1 MKRKWCRKKGLRKWD
16 EHLAK
21 VINDKR
27 EAYNKSL
34 STGSTEDEI
43 KYKRCRAVAKREVRK
58 NKRETWNTFVSR
70 LENDVS
76 KPRPKT
82 YKIIR
87 MLRNYTRE
95 QVKINPIKKNPSC
108 NISKTYGL
116 KRKTHLLINRQ
127 ITTIQNQY

>member
-1 MKRKWCRKKGLRKWD
+1 LWRKKGLRKWD

-27 EAYNKSL
+27 EAHKKSL
-34 STGSTEDEI
+34 STGSIEDEI
-43 KYKRCRAVAKREVRK
+43 EYKRCRAVAKREVRK
-58 NKRETWNTFVSR
+58 NKREMWNTFVSR

-87 MLRNYTRE
+87 MLKNDTRE
-95 QVKINPIKKNPSC
+95 QVKINPIKKEPWLQYFQDLWTQKED
-108 NISKTYGL
+108 IF
-116 KRKTHLLINRQ
+116 IDQ
-127 ITTIQNQY
+127 QTTIKNQY